1 VFNVHIPNLNHPPL
15 FVMIY
20 CRLNI
25 PITGNDILM
34 NLSRLFLDNLTVYL
48 FVNWLK
54 FLYEALS

>member
-1 VFNVHIPNLNHPPL
+1 
-15 FVMIY
+15 MIY